1 MPINYSVFA
10 MKNPQKREEAPKY
23 YGKVQARGTAD
34 FDVLADEIAYAT
46 TLTDGDVA
54 NVLRALVKQ
63 MKKHLADGKIV
74 KLDGFGSFQFQLSGK
89 GAATEK
95 EYTTSLIKKMNI
107 QFRPGRLIREVQNL
121 TTLTFKK
128 VTTKKVN
135 NVEVEEDDN
144 QSGGGGSNEQG
155 GQEFS

>member
-54 NVLRALVKQ
+54 NVLRASSCRVRVRLPKRNIP
-63 MKKHLADGKIV
+63 L
-74 KLDGFGSFQFQLSGK
+74 LS
-89 GAATEK
+89 
-95 EYTTSLIKKMNI
+95 S
-107 QFRPGRLIREVQNL
+107 RR
-121 TTLTFKK
+121 
-128 VTTKKVN
+128 
-135 NVEVEEDDN
+135 
-144 QSGGGGSNEQG
+144 
-155 GQEFS
+155 

>member
-23 YGKVQARGTAD
+23 YGKVQASGTAD
-34 FDVLADEIAYAT
+34 FEVLADEIAYAT

-63 MKKHLADGKIV
+63 MKKHVADGKIV
-74 KLDGFGSFQFQLSGK
+74 KLDGFGSFQFQLSGE
-89 GAATEK
+89 GADTEK
-95 EYTTSLIKKMNI
+95 EYSTSLIKKMNI

-121 TTLTFKK
+121 NGLSFRK
-128 VTTKKVN
+128 VSTRKIS
-135 NVEVEEDDN
+135 NVEVEDDVVTPEN
-144 QSGGGGSNEQG
+144 GGTDEGGGKDFE
-155 GQEFS
+155 

>member
-23 YGKVQARGTAD
+23 YGKVQASGTAD
-34 FDVLADEIAYAT
+34 FEVLADEIAYAT

-89 GAATEK
+89 GADTEK
-95 EYTTSLIKKMNI
+95 EYSTSLIKKMNI
-107 QFRPGRLIREVQNL
+107 QFDAVTIFQCQSKSRHAVFRHTVSVQTSVGIFPLTQLSQKRMPGSA
-121 TTLTFKK
+121 T
-128 VTTKKVN
+128 
-135 NVEVEEDDN
+135 
-144 QSGGGGSNEQG
+144 
-155 GQEFS
+155 

>member
-23 YGKVQARGTAD
+23 YGKVQASGTAD
-34 FDVLADEIAYAT
+34 FEVLADEIAYAT

-89 GAATEK
+89 GADTEK
-95 EYTTSLIKKMNI
+95 EYSTSLIKKMNI

-121 TTLTFKK
+121 NGLSFRK
-128 VTTKKVN
+128 VSTRKIS
-135 NVEVEEDDN
+135 NVEVEDDVVTPEDGGTDD
-144 QSGGGGSNEQG
+144 GGGKDFE
-155 GQEFS
+155 